1 MKKHLFFLT
10 LLLLISL
17 LFSNIKIY
25 AGVTGKIAGKVTDTD
40 SKEELIGI
48 NVLIEGTSLGAATN
62 IDGTYTINNIEP
74 GIYSLIVSGVGYQK
88 KKITNVRVSSDFTTR
103 IDIQLMAEAINLETI
118 IVEADRPMIRKDL
131 TSSQTS
137 IDDSQI
143 KALPVE
149 SISQILSLQA
159 GITKGAGGELH
170 IRGGRSTEIAY
181 NVNGVSAINPYDFG
195 RTVQISTNAV
205 QELSVVSGTFN
216 AEYGNAL
223 SGVVNTVTK
232 EGGSKYKGTLTYY
245 TGDYIS
251 SAKNIFFN
259 IDDIDPINNQ
269 VAEGTIGGP
278 IPFLNDNFSFF
289 LSGRYNKDKGY
300 LYGIRE
306 HTVFDSLS
314 RDPLR
319 ADQLYIAQTGDNAI
333 VAMNPNEDINATAK
347 ITYKP
352 IPTIKI
358 NYDVVFSN
366 SNYQSYS
373 HDLKYNPDANYQRK
387 QWGIINSLEYRH
399 TISNTTFFS
408 LKGSYNIYD
417 FKRYLY
423 PLLDASGNE
432 VSFNPGMSLSGLRA
446 DPKYQPE
453 DKGNAYSSYTFVSGG
468 TEPEHFYQ
476 RSYTSEIKFDITS
489 QITSSHE
496 VKFGLKSKWDTMD
509 FVFFEVLRNRNN
521 YLTPTI
527 PDPANQK
534 GSIDIYSRS
543 PKQFSAYLQD
553 KMEFESMILNA
564 GLRLDYFNANAVYA
578 PDPFK
583 PTENLTDSESKLT
596 ISPRLGISFPITDQ
610 GIIHFSYGHFYQ
622 LPPYRYLYTNPE
634 FEDIT
639 AEPVYGNANLNPEKT
654 VTYEVGLQ
662 QQLTETLAFNITGF
676 YKDVRDL
683 LAIQQIR
690 ISSNSIYQKY
700 VNKDYGNI
708 KGITFSLSKRKSTE
722 DILSASLD
730 YTFQVAEG
738 NETGSDAFFIDLQS
752 GRQSE
757 KIPVPLSWDQT
768 HTLNGVLT
776 LGGTKDWNITI
787 TGSLSTGLPY
797 SPILYE
803 QQIYLRANS
812 GRKPFY
818 ANADLLCDKSF
829 AISENT
835 FITVFLK
842 VFNLFDTQNERFVY
856 DDTGR
861 AIYSLEESKGGPQA
875 TNLISK
881 KYPSIKSATEYFNRP
896 NYYSA
901 PREVRVG
908 FTLEFQ

>member
-1 MKKHLFFLT
+1 MKKLFLT
-10 LLLLISL
+10 LKCLLLALIL
-17 LFSNIKIY
+17 ITHVY
-25 AGVTGKIAGKVTDTD
+25 AAGTGKIAGKVTDQE
-40 SKEELIGI
+40 SNEGLIGI
-48 NVLIEGTSLGAATN
+48 TVMIEGSALGAATN
-62 IDGTYTINNIEP
+62 IEGFYTINNLEP
-74 GIYSLIVSGVGYQK
+74 GTYTLHFSGVGYQK
-88 KKITNVRVSSDFTTR
+88 KIVKNVQVASDFTTR
-103 IDIQLMAEAINLETI
+103 IDMQLASEAINMGTI
-118 IVEADRPMIRKDL
+118 VVEAQKPLVRKDL

-137 IDDSQI
+137 IDESQI
-143 KALPVE
+143 KSLPVE

-159 GITKGAGGELH
+159 GITKGSGGELH

-232 EGGSKYKGTLTYY
+232 EGGSKFNGTLTYY
-245 TGDYIS
+245 TGDYLS
-251 SAKNIFFN
+251 KAKDKFFN

-269 VAEGTIGGP
+269 VVEGTLGGP
-278 IPFLNDNFSFF
+278 IPLLEDNFSFF
-289 LSGRYNKDKGY
+289 LSGRFNHDKGY
-300 LYGIRE
+300 LYGVRQ

-314 RDPLR
+314 RDPVL
-319 ADQLYIAQTGDNAI
+319 ANVLHLAQTGDNKI
-333 VAMNPNEDINATAK
+333 VSMNPSDDLNLTAK

-352 IPTIKI
+352 IANIKI
-358 NYDVVFSN
+358 NYDLVYSN
-366 SNYQSYS
+366 SDYQSYA
-373 HDLKYNPDANYQRK
+373 HDYKYNPDANYQRL
-387 QWGIINSLEYRH
+387 QWGLINSLEYRH
-399 TISNTTFFS
+399 AISSSTFYS
-408 LKGSYNIYD
+408 LKGSYNVYD

-432 VSFNPGMSLSGLRA
+432 VSFNPSMSLDGLHA
-446 DPKYQPE
+446 DQRYQPE
-453 DKGNAYSSYTFVSGG
+453 DKGNSYSSYTFVSGG
-468 TEPEHFYQ
+468 TQPEHFYQ
-476 RSYTSEIKFDITS
+476 RSYSSEVKFDLTS
-489 QITSSHE
+489 QITNQHE
-496 VKFGLKSKWDTMD
+496 VKVGVKSKWDTMD
-509 FVFFEVLRNRNN
+509 FVFFEVLRDRNN

-527 PDPANQK
+527 PNPENQK

-543 PKQFSAYLQD
+543 PKQFSGYLQD

-564 GLRLDYFNANAVYA
+564 GLRFDYFDANAVYA

-583 PTENLTDSESKLT
+583 PTENLTKADSKFT
-596 ISPRLGISFPITDQ
+596 ISPRLGISFPITDK

-622 LPPYRYLYTNPE
+622 LPPFRYLYTNPD
-634 FEDIT
+634 FEDI
-639 AEPVYGNANLNPEKT
+639 AAQPVYGNANLKPEKT

-662 QQLTETLAFNITGF
+662 QQMTETLAFNITGF

-708 KGITFSLSKRKSTE
+708 KGITFSLTKRKLA
-722 DILSASLD
+722 DDLFSASVD

-738 NETGSDAFFIDLQS
+738 NETSADAFFIDLQS

-757 KIPVPLSWDQT
+757 KVPVPLAWDQA
-768 HTLNGVLT
+768 HTLNGVITFGDSKSWNLT
-776 LGGTKDWNITI
+776 LTA
-787 TGSLSTGLPY
+787 SLSSGLPY
-797 SPILYE
+797 SPQLYE

-818 ANADLLCDKSF
+818 TNADLLFDKSF
-829 AISENT
+829 SFIDNT
-835 FITVFLK
+835 TLTFFLK
-842 VFNLFDTQNERFVY
+842 IFNLFDTQNERFVY

-861 AIYSLEESKGGPQA
+861 AIYSLEETKGGPQA
-875 TNLISK
+875 TNAISQ
-881 KYPSIKSATEYFNRP
+881 KYPGIKSATEYFNRP

-908 FTLEFQ
+908 FTFEF